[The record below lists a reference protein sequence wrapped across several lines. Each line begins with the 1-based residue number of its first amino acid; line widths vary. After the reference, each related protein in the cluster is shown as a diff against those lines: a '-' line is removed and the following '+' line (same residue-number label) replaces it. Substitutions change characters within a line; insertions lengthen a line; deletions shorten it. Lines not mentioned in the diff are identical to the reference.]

1 MSSPDFPLSADSSPL
16 PPGRALVERPSGAPL
31 PAPPPAFTGFVDEP
45 EGQGINLRELLQV
58 VIKRRW
64 TIIIFTVIV
73 VAAVVTTTNQETPI
87 YRANLT
93 LQIDRDDIKVLA
105 MESPGERFFNGKE
118 YLETQYQL
126 LQSRNLAKRVV
137 DQMGLAD
144 RAAAKVPPAPSL
156 LSQAKGWLAS
166 WLPASDAAKAAKAAK
181 ESRRAVDPAADEAR
195 MEGAIGLVLGGLSV
209 EPIAKSRLVRLSY
222 DGPNPRL
229 AADILNNMAKIFINL
244 NLERRFESTTYARNF
259 LQERLQQLKT
269 RLEESERE
277 LIDFARRE
285 QIIAIDQKESII
297 TGNLGAASAA
307 LTEARRK
314 RMTAE
319 SIYRQME
326 DGSRGQGLTQVLD
339 SKVVQE
345 LKQSKAKLEAQ
356 YQENL
361 GIYKP
366 AFPTMVQLRAQIS
379 QIDLMINREI
389 GNIRVATTN
398 EIASNYQAARA
409 EEAML
414 QTYLEQ
420 MTKEVLSLQTRSIPY
435 NILRREADTNRQL
448 YDSLLQRYKE
458 VGLTAGVGTNNI
470 SVVDEAKVP
479 RAPYKPNL
487 RKSAMTALLFG
498 LLGGIGLAFLFEHL
512 DDSFRRPEELEKL
525 LDIPML
531 GAIPKTAPTSG
542 DDRAMALIGHDD
554 QRSVFAEAYRS
565 VRTALQFSTAR
576 GAPRLLTV
584 TSAMPGEGK
593 STTALSLAI
602 QFAKAGKRTLLIEA
616 DLRKPSV
623 HRSLK
628 LDNQTGLSNYL
639 TGSDARPLDIT
650 RPTHIP
656 NLFAITSG
664 HLPPNPVELLSS
676 ARMLD
681 LLALA
686 AEKFDQVILDSP
698 PLLGLAD
705 ALIIGNLCEGTLLT
719 VEMGGT
725 PRSYVQGAIKRL
737 RSARV
742 PLLGSIMTKM
752 ESQAGGYSY
761 YRSYYYYQHTGYGEP
776 IADQTKKLAG

>member
-1 MSSPDFPLSADSSPL
+1 MNPPDFQLSADSSPP
-16 PPGRALVERPSGAPL
+16 PPGRALVERRSSAPL
-31 PAPPPAFTGFVDEP
+31 TAAPPAFTGFEDEP
-45 EGQGINLRELLQV
+45 EGQGVDLRELLQV

-73 VAAVVTTTNQETPI
+73 VAAVVTATNQETPI

-144 RAAAKVPPAPSL
+144 RTAAKPAAPSL
-156 LSQAKGWLAS
+156 VSEAKGWLVGL
-166 WLPASDAAKAAKAAK
+166 LPGGGGAAPKQPNNQGQAT
-181 ESRRAVDPAADEAR
+181 DPAADSAR

-209 EPIAKSRLVRLSY
+209 APIEKSRLVRLSY
-222 DGPNPRL
+222 DGPNPQL

-277 LIDFARRE
+277 LVDFSRRE
-285 QIIAIDQKESII
+285 QIISVDQKESII
-297 TGNLGAASAA
+297 TGNLAAASAA
-307 LTEARRK
+307 LTDARRK

-326 DGSRGQGLTQVLD
+326 DGARGQGLTQVLD
-339 SKVVQE
+339 SKVIQD
-345 LKQSKAKLEAQ
+345 LKQSKSKLEAQ

-361 GIYKP
+361 GTYKR
-366 AFPTMVQLRAQIS
+366 AFPTMVQLRAQIT

-389 GNIRVATTN
+389 DNIRAATTS
-398 EIASNYQAARA
+398 EITSNYQAARA

-414 QTYLEQ
+414 QTYLDR
-420 MTKEVLSLQTRSIPY
+420 MTQEVLSLQTRSIPY

-448 YDSLLQRYKE
+448 YDGLLQRYKE
-458 VGLTAGVGTNNI
+458 VGVTAGIGTNNI

-487 RKSAMTALLFG
+487 RKSAMTALLLG

-531 GAIPKTAPTSG
+531 GVIPKTPPTFG

-554 QRSVFAEAYRS
+554 QRSIFAEAYRS

-602 QFAKAGKRTLLIEA
+602 QFAQAGKRTLLIEA

-639 TGSDARPLDIT
+639 TGGEARPLDIT

-664 HLPPNPVELLSS
+664 HLPPNPAELLSS

-681 LLALA
+681 LLSLA

-719 VEMGGT
+719 VEMGST
-725 PRSYVQGAIKRL
+725 PRSYVQGTVKRL

-742 PLLGSIMTKM
+742 PLLGSILTKQ
-752 ESQAGGYSY
+752 EAQSGGYGY

-776 IADQTKKLAG
+776 IADQAKKLAG

>member
-1 MSSPDFPLSADSSPL
+1 MSPPDFLISADSSAP
-16 PPGRALVERPSGAPL
+16 PPGRALVERRAGVAIQ
-31 PAPPPAFTGFVDEP
+31 APPSEFVGFENEP
-45 EGQGINLRELLQV
+45 EGQGLNLRELVQV
-58 VIKRRW
+58 LVKRRW

-73 VAAVVTTTNQETPI
+73 VAAVVTATTQETPI
-87 YRANLT
+87 YRASLT
-93 LQIDRDDIKVLA
+93 LQIDRDDIKVVK
-105 MESPGERFFNGKE
+105 MESPGETFFNGKE

-137 DQMGLAD
+137 DQMGLAE
-144 RAAAKVPPAPSL
+144 RAAPAPQPPSWL
-156 LSQAKGWLAS
+156 HQAQGWLAG
-166 WLPASDAAKAAKAAK
+166 WLPGGDDAKGAK
-181 ESRRAVDPAADEAR
+181 ESRVQGATPDPAADSAR
-195 MEGAIGLVLGGLSV
+195 MEGSIVVVLGGLTV
-209 EPIAKSRLVRLSY
+209 TPIEKSRLVRLSY
-222 DGPNPRL
+222 DGPNPKL
-229 AADILNNMAKIFINL
+229 AADILNNMAKVFINL

-259 LQERLQQLKT
+259 LQERLQQLKI

-277 LIDFARRE
+277 LVEFSRRE
-285 QIIAIDQKESII
+285 QIISVDQKESII
-297 TGNLGAASAA
+297 SGNLAAASAA

-319 SIYRQME
+319 SLYRQME
-326 DGSRGQGLTQVLD
+326 DGTRGQGLTQVLE
-339 SKVVQE
+339 SKVIQD
-345 LKQSKAKLEAQ
+345 LKQSKAKLEAK
-356 YQENL
+356 YQEDL
-361 GIYKP
+361 GTYKP
-366 AFPTMVQLRAQIS
+366 AFPSMVQLRAQIT
-379 QIDLMINREI
+379 QMDLMINREI
-389 GNIRVATTN
+389 ENIRSANTA
-398 EIASNYQAARA
+398 EITSNYQAARA

-414 QTYLEQ
+414 QSYLDR
-420 MTKEVLSLQTRSIPY
+420 MTQEVLSLQSRSIPY

-448 YDSLLQRYKE
+448 YDGLLQRYKE
-458 VGLTAGVGTNNI
+458 VGVTAGVGTNNI

-479 RAPYKPNL
+479 TAPYKPNARQRAL
-487 RKSAMTALLFG
+487 AALLFG
-498 LLGGIGLAFLFEHL
+498 LLGGVGLAFLFEHF
-512 DDSFRRPEELEKL
+512 DDSFRRPEDLEKL
-525 LDIPML
+525 LDLPML
-531 GAIPKTAPTSG
+531 GVIPKTPPVAG

-602 QFAKAGKRTLLIEA
+602 QFAQTGKRTLLIEA

-639 TGSDARPLDIT
+639 TGAEDRPLDIT

-664 HLPPNPVELLSS
+664 HLPPNPAELLVSARMVELLS
-676 ARMLD
+676 
-681 LLALA
+681 LA

-725 PRSYVQGAIKRL
+725 PRGYVQGAVKRL

-742 PLLGSIMTKM
+742 PLLGSILTKM
-752 ESQAGGYSY
+752 EARSGGYGY

-776 IADQTKKLAG
+776 VSNPSKQLAS